1 MNEKLNNAL
10 NEISDKHLAEAEN
23 YKRNRRPLWVGAV
36 AAVLALVI
44 AISMIPILRPDAN
57 MESNPTGN
65 PNSTPNTTPTFTF
78 TTAPSYLSKLV
89 AAPQYPQL
97 VVIPDRSDYN
107 DDYEAYD
114 AAYKAWREC
123 QKAQY
128 NQPDGYADS
137 LTPFFADSIRLLL
150 SQEENSVY
158 APLNVYMALAML
170 AESTDGNSRQQI
182 LDLLGADSIEQ
193 LRQQASDVWN
203 AHYAADGRSDL
214 RLANALWLDSAYTRQ
229 QGAASRLA
237 QQYYASVFQG
247 DLGTEEMNEAMR
259 QWLNANTGELL
270 YDQTQEL
277 SMDPQTVFALTS
289 TIYFAARWDVQFSEK
304 NTKDGIFHT
313 PGGDITTSFMNK
325 STYEIPYY
333 WGSNFSAIS
342 LELSGDNDM
351 WLILPDEGVTM
362 AEVLASDE
370 YLQLILDPSGWENRV
385 YGNMV
390 HLSLPKFDVSSD
402 MDLCGDMQAM
412 GITDVFDASVAD
424 FSALTDA
431 NGLSVT
437 AFRHAAR
444 VAIDEEGVVGA
455 AYTVIMAAGAVP
467 PDGEIYFT
475 LDRPFLFVVSS
486 QDHLPIFAGTVVEP

>member
-1 MNEKLNNAL
+1 MNKKLNNAL

-57 MESNPTGN
+57 MESNPTGTT
-65 PNSTPNTTPTFTF
+65 NSTPNTTPNYTF
-78 TTAPSYLSKLV
+78 TTAPSYLRYCV

-97 VVIPDRSDYN
+97 VVIPDQSDYN
-107 DDYEAYD
+107 NDYEAYD
-114 AAYKAWREC
+114 AAYKAWRES

-128 NQPDGYADS
+128 NQPNGYADS

-150 SQEENSVY
+150 SGEENSVY

-170 AESTDGNSRQQI
+170 AETTDGNSRQQI
-182 LDLLGADSIEQ
+182 LDLLGAESIEQ
-193 LRQQASDVWN
+193 LRQQATDVWN

-214 RLANALWLDSAYTRQ
+214 RLANALWLDESYDFHGTPHVLAAY
-229 QGAASRLA
+229 
-237 QQYYASVFQG
+237 YYASTFHG
-247 DLGTEEMNEAMR
+247 DLGTQEMDEELR
-259 QWLNANTGELL
+259 RWLNANTGELL
-270 YDQTQEL
+270 YDQTQGL

-289 TIYFAARWDVQFSEK
+289 TVYFAARWDGQFSEK
-304 NTKDGIFHT
+304 NTKDGIFHA
-313 PGGDITTSFMNK
+313 PGGNITTSFMNK
-325 STYEIPYY
+325 SAYEIPYY
-333 WGSNFSAIS
+333 WGSNFSAVS

-370 YLQLILDPSGWENRV
+370 YLQLILDPNGWENRV

-390 HLSLPKFDVSSD
+390 HLSLPKFDVSSS
-402 MDLCGDMQAM
+402 MDLCGDMQAL

-424 FSALTDA
+424 FSALT
-431 NGLSVT
+431 NTPGLSVT

-486 QDHLPIFAGTVVEP
+486 QDHLPIFAGTVMEP